1 MKASYR
7 TICWLLV
14 AALLAMAVSAC
25 RPSQPTGVPAPTV
38 ETPAAATT
46 STAAPTLTPTSAP
59 ITIVDDANT
68 EITLE
73 AEPERIVSLVPSMTE
88 ILFALGLGDRVVG
101 VTTFC
106 DYPEEAKS
114 KEKVGSFAEIDLEK
128 VVGLSP
134 DLVLGGSLHSQAVA
148 PALRERG
155 LTVALLEATDVETT
169 LAQIETIGKLTGR
182 TPEAQALVADIRARL
197 DRVAEKVARVERRPR
212 VFWELDAMLYT
223 GGRDSFVDGLI
234 TLAGGDNVGRR
245 LQGEWPQFN
254 LEALIEADPEVIVLA
269 DHAFGETAEQVR
281 ARPGWNVITAVKEGR
296 IIEVEDINLV
306 SRPGPRVGEAVEYIA
321 RQLHPDLFAGE

>member
-1 MKASYR
+1 MKPSYR
-7 TICWLLV
+7 IVSWLLI
-14 AALLAMAVSAC
+14 ATLLAGAIGGCAA
-25 RPSQPTGVPAPTV
+25 QPTPTPAPT
-38 ETPAAATT
+38 AT
-46 STAAPTLTPTSAP
+46 ASAFP
-59 ITIVDDANT
+59 ITITDDGNT
-68 EITLE
+68 EVTVK
-73 AEPERIVSLVPSMTE
+73 AEPQRIISMVPSITE

-114 KEKVGSFAEIDLEK
+114 KEKIGSFTEIDLEK

-134 DLVLGGSLHSQAVA
+134 DLVLGGSVHSQSVA

-169 LAQIETIGKLTGR
+169 LTQIETIGRLTGR
-182 TPEAQALVADIRARL
+182 TAEAQALVADIRARL
-197 DRVAEKVARVERRPR
+197 DRVAEKVAKVERKPR

-223 GGRDSFVDGLI
+223 GGKDSFVDGLI

-245 LQGEWPQFN
+245 LEGEWPQFN

-269 DHAFGETAEQVR
+269 DHAFGETAEQVK
-281 ARPGWNVITAVKEGR
+281 ARPGWSAITAVKENR
-296 IIEVEDINLV
+296 LIEVEDINLV

-321 RQLHPDLFAGE
+321 RALHPDLFAGQ